1 MSEFEDRGTSI
12 EHEEEFDEESS
23 AKGGLPPIVKLLLL
37 VVVVAGLGVGAFF
50 LATKIIVPK
59 ITDSGYG
66 DQIAERRRLKAI
78 EKAEKALGPL
88 VAHQINDITANLA
101 GGRGRQ
107 FVNLGIIIELRE
119 SSLQDAIDKD
129 YMIRDALLNY
139 FSGRT
144 LAEMSQRN
152 FQASVKDTLRGMI
165 NAVLDGSPV
174 DSVYFTNILI
184 Q

>member
-1 MSEFEDRGTSI
+1 MSEFEDKGVAIPDDQTA
-12 EHEEEFDEESS
+12 EEESGESRG
-23 AKGGLPPIVKLLLL
+23 APPIVKLLLL
-37 VVVVAGLGVGAFF
+37 VLVVVGLGAGAFF

-59 ITDSGYG
+59 ITNSDLG
-66 DQIAERRRLKAI
+66 DKLAERRRLKAI

-101 GGRGRQ
+101 GGRSRN
-107 FVNLGIIIELRE
+107 FVNLTILVELRE
-119 SSLQDAIDKD
+119 SSLQEAIDKD

-152 FQASVKDTLRGMI
+152 FQISVKDTLKGMI
-165 NAVLDGSPV
+165 NAVLEGSPV
-174 DSVYFTNILI
+174 DSVYFTNFLI